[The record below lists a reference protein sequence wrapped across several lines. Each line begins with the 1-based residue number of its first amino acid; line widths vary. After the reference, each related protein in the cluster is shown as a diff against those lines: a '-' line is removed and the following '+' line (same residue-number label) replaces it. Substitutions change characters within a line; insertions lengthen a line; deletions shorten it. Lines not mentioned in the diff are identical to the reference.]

1 MKKLVLIGCAILVGS
16 LMLSG
21 CSGTKEYEEDEYQE
35 ALNDVGLNKTPD
47 EIISMIKSYEQKR
60 YEEVK

>member
-1 MKKLVLIGCAILVGS
+1 MKKLILIASAILVGS

-21 CSGTKEYEEDEYQE
+21 CSGSSIQYDEDEYQE

-47 EIISMIKSYEQKR
+47 EIVAMIQNYR
-60 YEEVK
+60 RNR